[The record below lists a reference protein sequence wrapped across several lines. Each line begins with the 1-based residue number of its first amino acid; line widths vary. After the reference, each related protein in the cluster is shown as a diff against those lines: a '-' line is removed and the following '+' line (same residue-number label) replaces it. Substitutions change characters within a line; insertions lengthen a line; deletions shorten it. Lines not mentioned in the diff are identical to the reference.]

1 MVGKDVTVAV
11 GMGVSVGVC
20 VTGTNVGVAVGGGAP
35 SVQAVNRKP
44 ITNKNR
50 FMYLLRLPVTL
61 VA

>member
-1 MVGKDVTVAV
+1 MVGTEVTVAV
-11 GMGVSVGVC
+11 GMGVSVGVG
-20 VTGTNVGVAVGGGAP
+20 VTGTNVGVAVGGGDPNVHDA
-35 SVQAVNRKP
+35 NRKP